1 MRPFVLVK
9 DIEMNNLQNKKKI
22 IAIVAAFVIV
32 CVAGGAFFYT
42 SGLGA
47 VSKDDKTDVVV
58 TVEPG
63 SGAYDILYALDEA
76 GLVKNSF
83 CGKLYMKFF
92 APDTLQAN
100 TYVLNK
106 TLPFKEQVNII
117 STGDLHYVQSCRFTI
132 IEGATYKDAAA
143 AMSKTLGFSEEEIIA
158 KWSDTVFLKELI
170 DEYWF
175 LTDEILK
182 EGIICPLE
190 GYLYP
195 ETYTIMETKPTIES
209 VTKMILDLTAAQLE
223 PLRNGMTALGMSCHE
238 FLSFASV
245 VENESLFEEDRAM
258 IAGAFMNRLKD
269 DMPLQSD
276 ITVLYALGEK
286 RVDVTYADLEVDSLY
301 NTYKYAGLPIGPV
314 SNPYVKT
321 MEDCINYE
329 KHDYYYFFATKDG
342 DVLYTKTLAEHEQV
356 VEENLW
362 Y

>member
-9 DIEMNNLQNKKKI
+9 DTEMNNLQNKKKI
-22 IAIVAAFVIV
+22 IAIVAAAVIV
-32 CVAGGAFFYT
+32 CVLGGILFFNA
-42 SGLGA
+42 GLGA
-47 VSKDDKTDVVV
+47 VSKEDKTDVVV
-58 TVEPG
+58 TVESG
-63 SGAYDILYALDEA
+63 SGAYDILYALEEA
-76 GLVKNSF
+76 GLVKNGF

-106 TLPFKEQVNII
+106 TLSFKEQVEII
-117 STGDLHYVQSCRFTI
+117 ATGDLHYVQSSRFTI

-143 AMSKTLGFSEEEIIA
+143 AISKTLGFSEEEIIA
-158 KWSDTVFLKELI
+158 KWSDTAFLKELI
-170 DEYWF
+170 GEYWF
-175 LTDEILK
+175 LTDEILAN
-182 EGIICPLE
+182 GIICPLE

-195 ETYTIMETKPTIES
+195 ETYTIMETNPSIES
-209 VTKMILDLTAAQLE
+209 VTKMMMDLTSTQLE
-223 PLRNGMTALGMSCHE
+223 TLKDGIASLNMSCHE

-245 VENESLFEEDRAM
+245 VENESLFEDDRAK
-258 IAGAFMNRLKD
+258 IAGVFMNRLKD
-269 DMPLQSD
+269 GIALQSD

-301 NTYKYAGLPIGPV
+301 NTYKHAGLPVGPV

-329 KHDYYYFFATKDG
+329 KHDYYYFFATEDG

>member
-1 MRPFVLVK
+1 
-9 DIEMNNLQNKKKI
+9 MNNLQSNKKI
-22 IAIVAAFVIV
+22 IAIVAAVVVLCIFGGVI
-32 CVAGGAFFYT
+32 FFNT
-42 SGLGA
+42 GLGA
-47 VSKDDKTDVVV
+47 VSKDDKADVVV
-58 TVEPG
+58 TVESG

-83 CGKLYMKFF
+83 CGKIYMKFF

-106 TLPFKEQVNII
+106 TLSFKEQVGII
-117 STGDLHYVQSCRFTI
+117 ATGDLHYVQSSRFTI

-143 AMSKTLGFSEEEIIA
+143 AISKTIGFSEDDIIE
-158 KWSDTVFLKELI
+158 KWSDTAFLKELI

-175 LTDEILK
+175 LTEEILK
-182 EGIICPLE
+182 DGIICPLE

-195 ETYTIMETKPTIES
+195 ETYTIMDTDPTIEN
-209 VTKMILDLTAAQLE
+209 VTKMIMDLTGTQLE
-223 PLRNGMTALGMSCHE
+223 PLKEGIASLDMSCHE

-245 VENESLFEEDRAM
+245 VENESLFEEDRAK
-258 IAGAFMNRLKD
+258 IAGVFMNRLED
-269 DMPLQSD
+269 GIALQSD

-301 NTYKYAGLPIGPV
+301 NTYKHAGLPVGPV

-321 MEDCINYE
+321 MEDCMNYE
-329 KHDYYYFFATKDG
+329 KHDYFYFFATEDG
-342 DVLYTKTLAEHEQV
+342 KVLYTKTLTEHEQV
-356 VEENLW
+356 VEDNLW

>member
-1 MRPFVLVK
+1 
-9 DIEMNNLQNKKKI
+9 MNNLQSKKKI
-22 IAIVAAFVIV
+22 IAIVSAIVAVCILGGVVFFV
-32 CVAGGAFFYT
+32 

-47 VSKDDKTDVVV
+47 VSKDDTADVVV
-58 TVEPG
+58 TVESG

-76 GLVKNSF
+76 GLVKNGF

-106 TLPFKEQVNII
+106 TLSLKEQVNII
-117 STGDLHYVQSCRFTI
+117 ATGDLHYVQSSRFTI

-143 AMSKTLGFSEEEIIA
+143 AISKTLGFSEEEIIA
-158 KWSDTVFLKELI
+158 KWSDTAFLKELI
-170 DEYWF
+170 GEYWF
-175 LTDEILK
+175 LTEEILK
-182 EGIICPLE
+182 DGIICPLE

-195 ETYTIMETKPTIES
+195 ETYTIMDSDPDIEG
-209 VTKMILDLTAAQLE
+209 VTRMIMDLTGSQLE
-223 PLRNGMTALGMSCHE
+223 PLKEDIPSLGMSCHE
-238 FLSFASV
+238 FLAFASV
-245 VENESLFEEDRAM
+245 VENESLFEEDRAK
-258 IAGAFMNRLKD
+258 IAGVFMNRLKKD
-269 DMPLQSD
+269 IALQSD

-301 NTYKYAGLPIGPV
+301 NTYKHAGLPVGPV
-314 SNPYVKT
+314 SNPYIKT

-329 KHDYYYFFATKDG
+329 KHDYYYFFATEDG
-342 DVLYTKTLAEHEQV
+342 KVLYTKTLAEHEQV

>member
-1 MRPFVLVK
+1 
-9 DIEMNNLQNKKKI
+9 MNNLQNKKKI
-22 IAIVAAFVIV
+22 IAIIASVIV
-32 CVAGGAFFYT
+32 ICILGGVIFFT

-47 VSKDDKTDVVV
+47 VSKDDKTDIVV
-58 TVEPG
+58 TVESG

-76 GLVKNSF
+76 GLVKNDF

-106 TLPFKEQVNII
+106 TLSFKEQVNII
-117 STGDLHYVQSCRFTI
+117 ATGDLHYVQSCRFTI
-132 IEGATYKDAAA
+132 IEGATYKDAATA
-143 AMSKTLGFSEEEIIA
+143 ISKTLGYSEDEIIA
-158 KWSDTVFLKELI
+158 TWSDPTFLNELI
-170 DEYWF
+170 AEYWF

-195 ETYTIMETKPTIES
+195 ETYTIMETNPTIES
-209 VTKMILDLTAAQLE
+209 VTRMIMDLTSEQLE
-223 PLRNGMTALGMSCHE
+223 PLKSGIAALDMSCHE

-269 DMPLQSD
+269 NMALQSD

-286 RVDVTYADLEVDSLY
+286 RVDVTYADLEVDSQY

>member
-1 MRPFVLVK
+1 
-9 DIEMNNLQNKKKI
+9 MNNLESKKKI
-22 IAIVAAFVIV
+22 LIIAASIVAV
-32 CVAGGAFFYT
+32 CIIGGILFFT
-42 SGLGA
+42 TGLGA
-47 VSKDDKTDVVV
+47 VSKDDKADVVI
-58 TVEPG
+58 TVESG
-63 SGAYDILYALDEA
+63 SSAYDILYTLTDA
-76 GLVKNSF
+76 GLVKNEF
-83 CGKLYMKFF
+83 CGKVYMKLFS
-92 APDTLQAN
+92 PDTLQAN

-106 TLPFKEQVNII
+106 TLSFKEQVEII
-117 STGDLHYVQSCRFTI
+117 ATGDLYYIQSSRFTI

-143 AMSKTLGFSEEEIIA
+143 AISKTLGFSEDEIIA
-158 KWSDTVFLKELI
+158 TWSDRAFLDELI

-175 LTDEILK
+175 LTEEILK

-195 ETYTIMETKPTIES
+195 ETYTIMETDPSIES
-209 VTKMILDLTAAQLE
+209 ITRMIMDLTALKLE
-223 PLRNGMTALGMSCHE
+223 PLKEGIASLDMSCHE

-245 VENESLFEEDRAM
+245 VENESLFEEDRAK
-258 IAGAFMNRLKD
+258 IAGAFMNRLED
-269 DMPLQSD
+269 NMALQSD

-356 VEENLW
+356 VEDNLW

>member
-1 MRPFVLVK
+1 
-9 DIEMNNLQNKKKI
+9 MNNLYSKSKV
-22 IAIVAAFVIV
+22 IAIVAAMIAV
-32 CVAGGAFFYT
+32 CILGGVLFFT

-47 VSKDDKTDVVV
+47 VSKDDKSDVVV
-58 TVEPG
+58 TVESG

-76 GLVKNSF
+76 GLVKNGF
-83 CGKLYMKFF
+83 CGKLYMKFL

-106 TLPFKEQVNII
+106 TLTFKEQIEII
-117 STGDLHYVQSCRFTI
+117 ATGDVHYVQSSRFTI

-143 AMSKTLGFSEEEIIA
+143 AISKTLGFTEDEIIA
-158 KWSDTVFLKELI
+158 KWSDTAFLEKLI

-175 LTDEILK
+175 LTDEILQD
-182 EGIICPLE
+182 GILCPLE

-195 ETYTIMETKPTIES
+195 ETYTIMETNPDLEN
-209 VTKMILDLTAAQLE
+209 VTRMILDLTGEQLA
-223 PLRNGMTALGMSCHE
+223 PLKDGMHSLKMSCHE

-245 VENESLFEEDRAM
+245 VENESLFEEDRAK
-258 IAGAFMNRLKD
+258 IAGVFMNRLKK
-269 DMPLQSD
+269 DMALQSD

-301 NTYKYAGLPIGPV
+301 NTYKHAGLPIGPV
-314 SNPYVKT
+314 SNPYRKT

-356 VEENLW
+356 VENNLW

>member
-1 MRPFVLVK
+1 
-9 DIEMNNLQNKKKI
+9 MNNLQNKKKI
-22 IAIVAAFVIV
+22 IAIIASVIV
-32 CVAGGAFFYT
+32 ICILGGVIFFT

-47 VSKDDKTDVVV
+47 VSKDDKADVVV
-58 TVEPG
+58 TVESG

-76 GLVKNSF
+76 GLVKNDF

-106 TLPFKEQVNII
+106 TLSFKEQVNII
-117 STGDLHYVQSCRFTI
+117 ATGDLHYIQSCRFTI
-132 IEGATYKDAAA
+132 IEGATYKDAATA
-143 AMSKTLGFSEEEIIA
+143 ISKTLGYSEDEIIA
-158 KWSDTVFLKELI
+158 TWSDTTFLNELI
-170 DEYWF
+170 AEYWF

-195 ETYTIMETKPTIES
+195 ETYTIMETNPTIES
-209 VTKMILDLTAAQLE
+209 VTRMIMDLTSEQLE
-223 PLRNGMTALGMSCHE
+223 PLKSGIASLDMSCHE

-269 DMPLQSD
+269 NMALQSD

-286 RVDVTYADLEVDSLY
+286 RVDVTYADLEVDSQY

>member
-1 MRPFVLVK
+1 
-9 DIEMNNLQNKKKI
+9 MNNLQNKKKI
-22 IAIVAAFVIV
+22 IAIIASVIV
-32 CVAGGAFFYT
+32 ICILGGVIFFT

-47 VSKDDKTDVVV
+47 VSKDDKADVVV
-58 TVEPG
+58 TVESG
-63 SGAYDILYALDEA
+63 SGAYDILYALGEA
-76 GLVKNSF
+76 GLVKNDF

-106 TLPFKEQVNII
+106 TLSFKEQVNII
-117 STGDLHYVQSCRFTI
+117 ATGDLHYVQSCRFTI
-132 IEGATYKDAAA
+132 IEGATYKDAATA
-143 AMSKTLGFSEEEIIA
+143 ISKTLGYSEDEIIA
-158 KWSDTVFLKELI
+158 TWSDTTFLNELI
-170 DEYWF
+170 AEYWF

-195 ETYTIMETKPTIES
+195 ETYTIMETNPTIES
-209 VTKMILDLTAAQLE
+209 VTRMIMDLTSEQLE
-223 PLRNGMTALGMSCHE
+223 PLKSGIASLDMSCHE

-269 DMPLQSD
+269 NMALQSD

-286 RVDVTYADLEVDSLY
+286 RVDVTYADLEVDSQY

>member
-1 MRPFVLVK
+1 
-9 DIEMNNLQNKKKI
+9 MNNLQSKKKI
-22 IAIVAAFVIV
+22 IVIVAAILAV
-32 CVAGGAFFYT
+32 CLLGGIFAFS

-47 VSKDDKTDVVV
+47 VSKDDKSDVIV
-58 TVEPG
+58 TIESG
-63 SGAYDILYALDEA
+63 SGAYDILYSLDEA
-76 GLVKNSF
+76 GLVKNEF

-106 TLPFKEQVNII
+106 TLSFKEQVKII
-117 STGDLHYVQSCRFTI
+117 ATGDMHYLQSSRFTI

-143 AMSKTLGFSEEEIIA
+143 AISNTLGFSEDEIIA
-158 KWSDTVFLKELI
+158 KWSDTSFLKELI

-175 LTDEILK
+175 LTDEIL
-182 EGIICPLE
+182 ENGIICPLE

-195 ETYTIMETKPTIES
+195 ETYTIMDTNPTLES
-209 VTKMILDLTAAQLE
+209 VTRMIMDFTSAQLE
-223 PLRNGMTALGMSCHE
+223 PLKDGIASLDMSCHE

-245 VENESLFEEDRAM
+245 VENESLFEEDRAK
-258 IAGAFMNRLKD
+258 IAGVFMNRLEEGIA
-269 DMPLQSD
+269 LQSD

-301 NTYKYAGLPIGPV
+301 NTYKHAGLPVGPV
-314 SNPYVKT
+314 SNPYVMT

-329 KHDYYYFFATKDG
+329 KHDYYYFFATEDG
-342 DVLYTKTLAEHEQV
+342 KVLYTKTLAEHEQV
-356 VEENLW
+356 VEDNLW

>member
-1 MRPFVLVK
+1 
-9 DIEMNNLQNKKKI
+9 MNNLQSKKKFI
-22 IAIVAAFVIV
+22 VIVAALVAV
-32 CVAGGAFFYT
+32 CILGGVLFFT

-47 VSKDDKTDVVV
+47 VSKDDKTDIIV
-58 TVEPG
+58 TVESG
-63 SGAYDILYALDEA
+63 SGAYDILYTLDEA

-83 CGKLYMKFF
+83 CGKLYMKLF

-106 TLPFKEQVNII
+106 TLSLKEQVRII
-117 STGDLHYVQSCRFTI
+117 ATGDMHYLQSSRFTI

-143 AMSKTLGFSEEEIIA
+143 AISRTLGINEGDIIA
-158 KWSDTVFLKELI
+158 KWSDTMFLNELI
-170 DEYWF
+170 GEYWF
-175 LTDEILK
+175 LTDEILQDD
-182 EGIICPLE
+182 IICPLE

-195 ETYTIMETKPTIES
+195 ETYTIMESNPSIES
-209 VTKMILDLTAAQLE
+209 ITRMILDLTATQLE
-223 PLRNGMTALGMSCHE
+223 PLKDGIASLSMSCHE
-238 FLSFASV
+238 FLAFASV
-245 VENESLFEEDRAM
+245 VENESLFEDDRAK
-258 IAGAFMNRLKD
+258 IAGVFMNRLEKG
-269 DMPLQSD
+269 MALQSD

-301 NTYKYAGLPIGPV
+301 NTYKYAGLPVGPV

-329 KHDYYYFFATKDG
+329 KHDYYYFFATEDG

-356 VEENLW
+356 VEDNLW

>member
-1 MRPFVLVK
+1 
-9 DIEMNNLQNKKKI
+9 MNNLQNKKKI
-22 IAIVAAFVIV
+22 IVIIATVVVV
-32 CVAGGAFFYT
+32 CILGGVIFFT

-47 VSKDDKTDVVV
+47 VSKDDKADVVV
-58 TVEPG
+58 TVESG

-76 GLVKNSF
+76 GLVKNGF

-106 TLPFKEQVNII
+106 TLSFKEQVNII
-117 STGDLHYVQSCRFTI
+117 ATGDLHYIQSCRFTI
-132 IEGATYKDAAA
+132 IEGATYKDAATA
-143 AMSKTLGFSEEEIIA
+143 ISKTLGYSEDEIIA
-158 KWSDTVFLKELI
+158 TWSDTTFLNELI
-170 DEYWF
+170 AEYWF

-195 ETYTIMETKPTIES
+195 ETYTIMDTNPTIES
-209 VTKMILDLTAAQLE
+209 VTKMIMDLTSEQLE
-223 PLRNGMTALGMSCHE
+223 PLKSGIASLDMSCHE

-258 IAGAFMNRLKD
+258 IAGAFMNRLND
-269 DMPLQSD
+269 NMALQSD

-286 RVDVTYADLEVDSLY
+286 RVDVTYADLEVDSQY
-301 NTYKYAGLPIGPV
+301 NTYKYTGLPIGPV

-329 KHDYYYFFATKDG
+329 KHDYYYFFATEDG

>member
-1 MRPFVLVK
+1 
-9 DIEMNNLQNKKKI
+9 MNNLQNKKKI
-22 IAIVAAFVIV
+22 IAIIASVIV
-32 CVAGGAFFYT
+32 ICILGGVIFFT

-47 VSKDDKTDVVV
+47 VSKDDKADVVV
-58 TVEPG
+58 TVESG

-76 GLVKNSF
+76 GLVKNDF

-106 TLPFKEQVNII
+106 TLSFKEQVKII
-117 STGDLHYVQSCRFTI
+117 ATGDLHYVQSCRFTI
-132 IEGATYKDAAA
+132 IEGATYKDAATA
-143 AMSKTLGFSEEEIIA
+143 ISKTLGYSEDEIIA
-158 KWSDTVFLKELI
+158 TWSDTTFLNELI
-170 DEYWF
+170 AEYWF

-195 ETYTIMETKPTIES
+195 ETYTIMETNPTIES
-209 VTKMILDLTAAQLE
+209 VTRMIMDLTSEQLE
-223 PLRNGMTALGMSCHE
+223 PLKSGIASLDMSCHE

-269 DMPLQSD
+269 NMALQSD

-286 RVDVTYADLEVDSLY
+286 RVDVTYADLEVDSQY
-301 NTYKYAGLPIGPV
+301 NTYKYPGLPIGPV

>member
-1 MRPFVLVK
+1 
-9 DIEMNNLQNKKKI
+9 MNNLQSNKKL
-22 IAIVAAFVIV
+22 IAILAAVVAV
-32 CVAGGAFFYT
+32 CILGGVLFFT

-47 VSKDDKTDVVV
+47 VSKDDKADIVV
-58 TVEPG
+58 TVESG

-106 TLPFKEQVNII
+106 TLSFKEQVNII
-117 STGDLHYVQSCRFTI
+117 ATGDLHYVQSSRFTI

-143 AMSKTLGFSEEEIIA
+143 AISKTLGFDEDAIIA
-158 KWSDTVFLKELI
+158 KWSDTEFLKELI
-170 DEYWF
+170 GEYWF
-175 LTDEILK
+175 LTDEILAD
-182 EGIICPLE
+182 GIICPLE

-195 ETYTIMETKPTIES
+195 ETYTIMETDPTIES
-209 VTKMILDLTAAQLE
+209 ITKMIMDLTSLQLE
-223 PLRNGMTALGMSCHE
+223 PLKEGMAALDMTCHE

-245 VENESLFEEDRAM
+245 VENESLFEEDRAK
-258 IAGAFMNRLKD
+258 IAGVFINRLND
-269 DMPLQSD
+269 GIALQSD

-329 KHDYYYFFATKDG
+329 KHDYYYFFATEDG
-342 DVLYTKTLAEHEQV
+342 KVLYTKTLAEHEQV

>member
-1 MRPFVLVK
+1 
-9 DIEMNNLQNKKKI
+9 MNNLQKKKKI
-22 IAIVAAFVIV
+22 IAIIASVIV
-32 CVAGGAFFYT
+32 ICILGGVIFFT

-47 VSKDDKTDVVV
+47 VSKDDKADVVV
-58 TVEPG
+58 TVESG

-76 GLVKNSF
+76 GLVKNDF

-106 TLPFKEQVNII
+106 TLSFKEQVNII
-117 STGDLHYVQSCRFTI
+117 ATGDLHYVQSCRFTI
-132 IEGATYKDAAA
+132 IEGATYKDAATA
-143 AMSKTLGFSEEEIIA
+143 ISKTLGYSEDEIIA
-158 KWSDTVFLKELI
+158 TWSDTTFLNELI
-170 DEYWF
+170 AEYWF

-195 ETYTIMETKPTIES
+195 ETYTIMDTNPTIES
-209 VTKMILDLTAAQLE
+209 VTKMIMDLTSEQLE
-223 PLRNGMTALGMSCHE
+223 PLKSGIASLDMSCHE

-269 DMPLQSD
+269 NMALQSD

-286 RVDVTYADLEVDSLY
+286 RVDVTYADLEVDSQY

>member
-1 MRPFVLVK
+1 
-9 DIEMNNLQNKKKI
+9 MNNLQNKKKI
-22 IAIVAAFVIV
+22 IAIIASVIV
-32 CVAGGAFFYT
+32 ICILGGVIFFT

-47 VSKDDKTDVVV
+47 VSKDDKADVVV
-58 TVEPG
+58 TVESG

-76 GLVKNSF
+76 GLVKNDF

-106 TLPFKEQVNII
+106 TLSFKEQVNII
-117 STGDLHYVQSCRFTI
+117 ATGDLHYVQSCRFTI
-132 IEGATYKDAAA
+132 IEGATYKDAATA
-143 AMSKTLGFSEEEIIA
+143 ISKTLGYSEDEIIA
-158 KWSDTVFLKELI
+158 TWSDTTFLNELI
-170 DEYWF
+170 AEYWF

-195 ETYTIMETKPTIES
+195 ETYTIMDTNPSIES
-209 VTKMILDLTAAQLE
+209 VTKMIMDLTSEQLE
-223 PLRNGMTALGMSCHE
+223 PLKSGIASLDMSCHE

-269 DMPLQSD
+269 NMALQSD

-286 RVDVTYADLEVDSLY
+286 RVDVTYADLEVDSQY